1 MDNEST
7 SQMLQ
12 KNVMGEAVENKRGW
26 GEGLP
31 SCGGLSVVI
40 YCEIMV
46 FAGAKDDRWLRACE
60 VRMIAPM
67 V

>member
-26 GEGLP
+26 GEGLLT
-31 SCGGLSVVI
+31 CGEIGVVI
-40 YCEIMV
+40 YCEMMD
-46 FAGAKDDRWLRACE
+46 FAGAKDDRWLWACE
-60 VRMIAPM
+60 GCMIAPM